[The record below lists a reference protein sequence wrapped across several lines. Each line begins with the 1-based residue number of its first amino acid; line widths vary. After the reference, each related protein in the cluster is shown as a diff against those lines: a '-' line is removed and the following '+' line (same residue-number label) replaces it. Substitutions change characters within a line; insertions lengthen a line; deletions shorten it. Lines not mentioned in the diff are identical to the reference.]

1 MIVVDSSA
9 LVAILRHEPSSDA
22 LLAVAARAAGRL
34 ISAGTL
40 IETAMVVT
48 ARLGAAGGAELDALV
63 ARLGI
68 ELVPVDGIQAALA
81 REAFRRFGK
90 GRHPAALNF
99 GDLFAYALAKSR
111 SLPLLYVGQ
120 DFART
125 DIASAIAAAG

>member
-9 LVAILRHEPSSDA
+9 VVAILRHEPSSDA
-22 LLAVAARAAGRL
+22 LLTAAARATRRL

-40 IETAMVVT
+40 IETGMVVT
-48 ARLGAAGGAELDALV
+48 ARLNAAGGAELDALI

-68 ELVPVDGIQAALA
+68 ELVPVDGTQAAIA

-111 SLPLLYVGQ
+111 SIPLLYVGE

-125 DIASAIAAAG
+125 DIISAMSAG